1 LIGAASLGAMSVGLT
16 GCDVLIGWHYRFR
29 LTGWVECDGKIIH
42 GSSVIE
48 ITRVRG
54 YDAVGGS
61 VHGEAVAIDIP
72 GRTTLFLLLRD
83 AGSQDWAIW
92 MPHHAFASQLDAAAT
107 TDGKVLDRLSHSPG
121 TTATLAPA
129 DYPMMVRFRDLD
141 DPATI
146 ERVDP
151 ANLAASFGPGITFR
165 GITVQLTKD
174 PVTTGI
180 SRSLPWLSTTPAG
193 LVRDNRANITDEPA
207 FGVMISGEDFRR
219 NR

>member
-1 LIGAASLGAMSVGLT
+1 MCVGLA
-16 GCDVLIGWHYRFR
+16 GCEVLIGWHYRFR
-29 LTGWVECDGKIIH
+29 LTGWVECDGAVVQ

-48 ITRVRG
+48 VTRVRG
-54 YDAVGGS
+54 YDAVGGG

-72 GRTTLFLLLRD
+72 GRSTLLLLLRD
-83 AGSQDWAIW
+83 ASSPDWAIW

-121 TTATLAPA
+121 TTATLSLA
-129 DYPMMVRFRDLD
+129 DYPLMARFRDTN

-151 ANLAASFGPGITFR
+151 ANLAASFGRGVTFR
-165 GITVQLTKD
+165 GITAELTD
-174 PVTTGI
+174 DHVTRGI
-180 SRSLPWLSTTPAG
+180 NRRLPWLSATAG
-193 LVRDNRANITDEPA
+193 GLAKDNRTNLTDEPA
-207 FGVMISGEDFRR
+207 FGAIISAEDFRR